1 MDSLLGEIG
10 DPYLE
15 AVCELV
21 NSWTS
26 LVVND
31 WNRALHESSA
41 SLDKLGGQDE
51 PLWTAMALL
60 SVGSL
65 EAAVGRYEAVAAARD
80 TSHAN
85 AQTS

>member
-1 MDSLLGEIG
+1 
-10 DPYLE
+10 
-15 AVCELV
+15 
-21 NSWTS
+21 
-26 LVVND
+26 
-31 WNRALHESSA
+31 
-41 SLDKLGGQDE
+41 
-51 PLWTAMALL
+51 MALL